1 MKIKTAIFAALM
13 VSSMALVGCQQ
24 GGSGSGGGSLSMS
37 GRAERELPAKI
48 QQKMAAMGMPK
59 TSPIIIRVFKEE
71 SALEVWKQKSNGQY
85 GLIAT
90 YEICQWSGKLGP
102 KFIEGDRQAPEGFYT
117 VRPTQMNPNSNYY
130 LAFNIGFPNAYDAVN
145 GRTGRHLMVHGACS
159 SSGCYSMTDESIA
172 EIYAF
177 GRDSFRGGQ
186 HEFQVQAFPF
196 RMTAANMAR
205 YRNDANYA
213 FWRMLKEGYDIFE
226 ATKKPPQVDVCEKR
240 YVFNRR
246 STSGQPLSP
255 AGACPAPTQSLPVAY
270 AAYQAE
276 YNSAFS
282 EAINKKSK
290 KPASPSIAGLEEARL
305 VADWSARRARGE
317 KVSRTPPSLS
327 SASTERSGAPDIA
340 PASANQASKNTTLPT
355 NASAPAAKPTTEQT
369 QQSSAVQNS
378 SDQQTAALVPVQ
390 ENKKKSW
397 LGFLSR

>member
-1 MKIKTAIFAALM
+1 MKLKTAIFAALM

-24 GGSGSGGGSLSMS
+24 GGGSSSGSLPTS
-37 GRAERELPAKI
+37 GRAERALPAKI
-48 QQKMAAMGMPK
+48 QQKMAALNMAK
-59 TSPIIIRVFKEE
+59 NSPITIRVFKEE
-71 SALEVWKQKSNGQY
+71 SVLEVWKQKTNGQY
-85 GLIAT
+85 ALIAS

-102 KFIEGDRQAPEGFYT
+102 KFIEGDRQAPEGFYS

-177 GRDSFRGGQ
+177 GRDSFMGGQ
-186 HEFQVQAFPF
+186 RDFQVQAFPF

-205 YRNDANYA
+205 YRNDPNYN

-226 ATKKPPQVDVCEKR
+226 ATKRPPQVDVCEKR
-240 YVFNRR
+240 YVFNRIN
-246 STSGQPLSP
+246 TSGQPLSP

-282 EAINKKSK
+282 EALGKKSK
-290 KPASPSIAGLEEARL
+290 KEPAPSIAGLDEARL

-327 SASTERSGAPDIA
+327 PASAERAGAPDIK
-340 PASANQASKNTTLPT
+340 PATT
-355 NASAPAAKPTTEQT
+355 NAAAPIAKPQSE
-369 QQSSAVQNS
+369 QQSSAIEAT
-378 SDQQTAALVPVQ
+378 SDQQTAALVPAE
-390 ENKKKSW
+390 ENKKRQW
-397 LGFLSR
+397 LGFLRR